1 MTKILLISRSWPPKE
16 RTGVS
21 LAAHKHAQ
29 LLLNLGYEVAVLGA
43 QDQTN
48 LNDIGISNAAVIS
61 AKGTGALYAPVRI
74 NRFELRNAIS
84 GAKPTLVL
92 VEAWQTA
99 LTDTSIEIANEL
111 GLPVLMVSHGIS
123 IHPFSRDILQ
133 IFRALAWLT
142 YRFFKLPRLVKKI
155 TVITALDLQSKSNR
169 FFDREL
175 AKKMNLPLVSLKNAP
190 INWSDQFIPKARRKW
205 QILVVGYFS
214 LIKNQLAAIE
224 LIRTLS
230 LDLTLCF
237 VGERTGSYFKKCQ
250 QAVYTF
256 GLDNRVKFLQDDEC
270 DLGIEIASSL
280 LIYSPSITEA
290 LPMVL
295 IEAMASG
302 TPFVANSVGA
312 VPSLKGGIPA
322 CSQSSQLDAIKLL
335 VGDDLLWN
343 DYANAGLKQYKQE
356 FSEACISE
364 QLNVAVQTAINI
376 HLDRVEAQ
384 S

>member
-1 MTKILLISRSWPPKE
+1 M
-16 RTGVS
+16 
-21 LAAHKHAQ
+21 AAHKHAQ
-29 LLLNLGYEVAVLGA
+29 LLLNLGYDVAVLGA

-48 LNDIGISNAAVIS
+48 LNDIGISNTTTIC

-74 NRFELRNAIS
+74 NRCQLRHEIVRV
-84 GAKPTLVL
+84 KPDVVL
-92 VEAWQTA
+92 IEAWQTA
-99 LTDTSIEIANEL
+99 LTDTSIEVANEL

-123 IHPFSRDILQ
+123 IYPFSHDILQ
-133 IFRALAWLT
+133 LFRSMAWLP
-142 YRFFKLPRLVKKI
+142 YRFFKLPRLIKKI
-155 TVITALDLQSKSNR
+155 TVITALDLLSESNR

-190 INWSDQFIPKARRKW
+190 INWSDQFISKDRRKW

-214 LIKNQLAAIE
+214 MVKNQLAAIE

-230 LDLTLCF
+230 PDLTLCF

-322 CSQSSQLDAIKLL
+322 STQSSQLDAVKLL
-335 VGDDLLWN
+335 VGDDLVWN
-343 DYANAGLKQYKQE
+343 DYANAGLKQYKEE